1 MEQTSYVL
9 GKPLNGLLW
18 SRVLWSHSGTKPLQ
32 SRPGT
37 NEADWDR
44 RHWQLYVFIRRRVL
58 FSSAWPVRFVCCICR
73 FYTTAILGIQWSLLP
88 AIKYWRQGTFR
99 LDVDCVMERR
109 PLRLCVIRHRWPTTK
124 QVDSYSNTEATA
136 QTLHDSTE
144 PGMYLAIGAKL
155 RFPMYNRSQDTR

>member
-1 MEQTSYVL
+1 M
-9 GKPLNGLLW
+9 
-18 SRVLWSHSGTKPLQ
+18 
-32 SRPGT
+32 RPTEIGDID
-37 NEADWDR
+37 NSMF
-44 RHWQLYVFIRRRVL
+44 LYAGVYYFRPPDQFDLCAASVAFIRPL
-58 FSSAWPVRFVCCICR
+58 
-73 FYTTAILGIQWSLLP
+73 LGIQWSLLP
-88 AIKYWRQGTFR
+88 AIKYWRRGTFR

-109 PLRLCVIRHRWPTTK
+109 PLRRCVIRHRWPTTK